1 MQECPRRKQYVEV
14 VATHHIDGSV
24 RPQKIVLATG
34 PMFEIEDSREAAKGK
49 ARTTGEIVR
58 RYVVKIRGKET
69 ILYRDGERW
78 FVNKE
83 SGTDGAQSFLP
94 DFCLL
99 PGAWRGI
106 VKPEEMKFDEG
117 SPEAWER
124 RILPLI

>member
-1 MQECPRRKQYVEV
+1 MQECPRRKQYVDV

-78 FVNKE
+78 FV
-83 SGTDGAQSFLP
+83 
-94 DFCLL
+94 
-99 PGAWRGI
+99 
-106 VKPEEMKFDEG
+106 EMK
-117 SPEAWER
+117 A
-124 RILPLI
+124 